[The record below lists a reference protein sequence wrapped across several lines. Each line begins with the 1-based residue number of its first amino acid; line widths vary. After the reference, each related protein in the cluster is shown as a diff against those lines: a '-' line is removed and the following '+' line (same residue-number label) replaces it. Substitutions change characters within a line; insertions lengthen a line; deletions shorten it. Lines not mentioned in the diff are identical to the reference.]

1 MGNQNQPQK
10 ATKAQRIIA
19 CVLTALFIPAIFGF
33 GLYGVATDFS
43 GILNSVKFYKA
54 KNYLADPEDTG
65 FFSMTQARIASL
77 QNRLGSALPLEDE
90 MNVLNATFQY
100 ALGKQMV
107 VKGADQVLRLPNRQL
122 YYITTRETLADE
134 AQEVV
139 DLYEYLGGET
149 PFLFSYV
156 HPGFFNGG
164 MQLPDGYSVMDTSDE
179 LADEVLGIVRA
190 AGIEALDSRT
200 FFENTGLTNEELELK
215 TDKHWTALAAL
226 LAAQIYAGKINELT
240 GAALDAGRLQLDQ
253 FDTATYEDLFFGDFG
268 RLVGLGNAQADDIT
282 TYLPKYPTD
291 ITRHSEI
298 RASEGGDII
307 DISGPFETSVLRSD
321 MLERPETGLN
331 KGAYRAYGL
340 IEAFETLDN
349 NGDCADITVLVLRDS
364 YSEPICSFLSLAVKR
379 VVSADLR
386 YYAGTAVDL
395 IEEYQPDIVIVSYS
409 RLMFEDHGYDFGV
422 PEAAENNILA

>member
-240 GAALDAGRLQLDQ
+240 GAALDVERLQLDQ

-307 DISGPFETSVLRSD
+307 DISGP
-321 MLERPETGLN
+321 
-331 KGAYRAYGL
+331 
-340 IEAFETLDN
+340 FETLDN